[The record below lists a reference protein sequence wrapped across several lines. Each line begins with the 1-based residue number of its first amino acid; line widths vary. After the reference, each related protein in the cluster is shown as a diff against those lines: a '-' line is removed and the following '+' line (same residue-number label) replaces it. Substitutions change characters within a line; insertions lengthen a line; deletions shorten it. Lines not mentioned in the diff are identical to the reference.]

1 MNVDFVYEFWQVF
14 DQVLVILS
22 KLIFFVDV
30 WKTLWSYSYSSIYC
44 KIITL
49 NLQRPTFF
57 FHQALIRIANSI
69 LDVLTIM
76 NTIIKLSS
84 SGSVLYLKQ
93 KKIKILSHTS
103 KLVLQQR
110 ISNMWIFWDYLLS
123 YRLVTI
129 LLRGTFWR

>member
-1 MNVDFVYEFWQVF
+1 MNVDFVYEFRQVF

-30 WKTLWSYSYSSIYC
+30 WKTLWSYSYSSVYY

-69 LDVLTIM
+69 LDVLAIM